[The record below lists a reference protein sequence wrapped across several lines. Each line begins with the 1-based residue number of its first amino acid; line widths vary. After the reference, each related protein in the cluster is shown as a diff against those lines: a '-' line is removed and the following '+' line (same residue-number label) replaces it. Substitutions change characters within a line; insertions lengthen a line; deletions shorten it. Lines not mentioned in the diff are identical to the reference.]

1 MGILKVPASGLVVL
15 AVVVPA
21 IVVLA
26 IVVLAGCGGDGTGTG
41 TGGKATGTVGGTI
54 TLSGGPAGASGVAA
68 GGTVVAKKGGKQI
81 GREQV
86 GEGQQFSFALPAGRY
101 TLAADTNELP
111 CLDTT
116 VTVSAGADQ
125 TVTLVCSIK

>member
-1 MGILKVPASGLVVL
+1 MGVLKVPARGLVVL
-15 AVVVPA
+15 AVVV
-21 IVVLA
+21 LA
-26 IVVLAGCGGDGTGTG
+26 VVVLAGCGGDGTGTA
-41 TGGKATGTVGGTI
+41 GKATGTVRGTI

-68 GGTVVAKKGGKQI
+68 GGTVVAKKDGKQI

-101 TLAADTNELP
+101 TLAADSNELP

-116 VTVSAGADQ
+116 VTVSAGGDQ

>member
-1 MGILKVPASGLVVL
+1 MGFLKVAAGGLVVL
-15 AVVVPA
+15 AV
-21 IVVLA
+21 L
-26 IVVLAGCGGDGTGTG
+26 VLAGCGGDGTGTA
-41 TGGKATGTVGGTI
+41 GKATGTVRGTI
-54 TLSGGPAGASGVAA
+54 TLSGGPVGASRVGA
-68 GGTVVAKKGGKQI
+68 GGTVVAKQGGKQI
-81 GREQV
+81 GRENV

-101 TLAADTNELP
+101 TLAADTNGLP